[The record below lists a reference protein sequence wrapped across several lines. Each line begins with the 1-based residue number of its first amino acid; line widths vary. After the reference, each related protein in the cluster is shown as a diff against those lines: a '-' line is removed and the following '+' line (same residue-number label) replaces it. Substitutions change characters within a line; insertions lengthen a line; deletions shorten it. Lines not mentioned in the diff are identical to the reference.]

1 MRSRATTPWRVCA
14 RVFGGK
20 SFRRCGQSLTDGGC
34 TNGQPVRSAIV
45 SWRCANRLRMAMTYD
60 ALVIGGGPGG
70 ATAALLLARAGWNV
84 MLAEKTA
91 FPRSKVCGEF
101 I

>member
-1 MRSRATTPWRVCA
+1 MRSRASTWWRVCERA
-14 RVFGGK
+14 LAGK
-20 SFRRCGQSLTDGGC
+20 NSRRCGQNLADGGC
-34 TNGQPVRSAIV
+34 TNGRPVRSVIV
-45 SWRCANRLRMAMTYD
+45 SWRCAKRLSTAMTYD

-84 MLAEKTA
+84 VLAEKTA